1 MQDKQFDAIME
12 QLMNVTE
19 QMTTLGKRLDG
30 IENRLDKNGNKT

>member
-19 QMTTLGKRLDG
+19 QMTTLGNPHPGRCKFYEWNMG
-30 IENRLDKNGNKT
+30 S

>member
-19 QMTTLGKRLDG
+19 QMNLFKQCFNAFRED
-30 IENRLDKNGNKT
+30 